1 MVLVI
6 RASVELVSGC
16 QFLVTGCSYS
26 KNFFLNMAMKSDRD
40 LEIYKESKK
49 LVEDNWNEFP
59 DKETG
64 NK

>member
-1 MVLVI
+1 
-6 RASVELVSGC
+6 
-16 QFLVTGCSYS
+16 
-26 KNFFLNMAMKSDRD
+26 MKSDRD

-64 NK
+64 NGNKQQ